1 MAQIKITREQLEH
14 DRFLETTDTFLIW
27 LKKNLRLLLI
37 VLGAGILVYSIYGYV
52 VASQRQTIYAANDAY
67 ARAHA
72 RYLRALNDTSWG
84 SPEREAAM
92 SEVVTMARGVRE
104 DFAKTPMAIPAHFLE
119 GTAWYYAGDNLE
131 TAATDGPRNT
141 QKAIE
146 VFTRYVADA
155 KPGSFEYAKGS
166 IALGYAYENAWFLT
180 EQENFLNDAMGTYR
194 QVAEQPGTEASFL
207 RYEAMLALA
216 RLHELNG
223 SDAQAITIL
232 RDVMKATH
240 TPRENPD
247 TIENPNRALVQRLRA
262 REDLLSYAG
271 LARIEL
277 ERLGVDVDAEYPL
290 FIIPEEEEETA
301 EAETAQPS

>member
-14 DRFLETTDTFLIW
+14 DRFLESTDTFLIW

-37 VLGAGILVYSIYGYV
+37 VLGAGILVYSIYGYFA
-52 VASQRQTIYAANDAY
+52 ASHRHTIEAANDAY

-72 RYLRALNDTSWG
+72 RYVRALNETAWG

-92 SEVVTMARGVRE
+92 SEVVTLARGVRE
-104 DFAKTPMAIPAHFLE
+104 DFAKTAMAIPAHFLE

-146 VFTRYVADA
+146 VFTRFVADA

-194 QVAEQPGTEASFL
+194 QVADQPGDGAGFL

-216 RLHELNG
+216 RLNELMGNE
-223 SDAQAITIL
+223 SQAVAIL

-247 TIENPNRALVQRLRA
+247 NMENPNRALVQRLRA

-271 LARIEL
+271 LARIGL
-277 ERLGVDVDAEYPL
+277 ERLGVDVDTEYPL
-290 FIIPEEEEETA
+290 FDVTEEDEKEETA
-301 EAETAQPS
+301 KSS